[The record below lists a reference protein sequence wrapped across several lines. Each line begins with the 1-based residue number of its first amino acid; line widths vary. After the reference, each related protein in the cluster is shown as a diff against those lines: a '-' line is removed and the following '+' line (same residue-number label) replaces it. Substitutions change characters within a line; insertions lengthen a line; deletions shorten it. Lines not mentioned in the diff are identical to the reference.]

1 MKKLV
6 IIVIAVLAVMF
17 IIDVTILKD
26 KGIIPISFG
35 VEKYEKIENVDDL
48 NIGLEVGELAPEID
62 LLDIEGNTQKLSE
75 LRGKKVLLNFWASWC
90 GPCEI
95 EMPHMEKLYQKYKD
109 EGFAVF
115 AVNMSQ
121 SERNDKDAEKFVKRH
136 ELTFPIPMDTD
147 GIVSRDYDV
156 VGYPTSYFI
165 DSDGVIRH
173 IVLGTLDEE
182 YLENQILK
190 LP

>member
-17 IIDVTILKD
+17 VIDVTILKD

-35 VEKYEKIENVDDL
+35 VEKYEKIENVNDL
-48 NIGLEVGELAPEID
+48 KIGLEAGDLAPEIELVD
-62 LLDIEGNTQKLSE
+62 MEGNVQKLSE
-75 LRGKKVLLNFWASWC
+75 LRGQKVLLNFWASWC

-109 EGFAVF
+109 EGFTVF

-121 SERNDKDAEKFVKRH
+121 SERNDDDAEKFVKKH
-136 ELTFPIPMDTD
+136 KLTFPIPMDRD
-147 GIVSRDYDV
+147 GVVSRDYDV